1 MEKETKK
8 ITRQE
13 LITLLSEID
22 KPTFTNVVMETMV
35 RMNKTNNPYYNKVV
49 KRSKCNY
56 SLGIDYQKRVN
67 NNYTKEG
74 IENTFESEKPSGKH
88 HVGNSKCLLID
99 DKTESVYYVML
110 ERFDEI
116 KPTNEFIFEG
126 NEIDK
131 QLFQDFMVK
140 YTESQKQEQERKVS
154 VITPKIDSI
163 MGISLNGT
171 KYEVIEG

>member
-1 MEKETKK
+1 MDKQVKN

-13 LITLLSEID
+13 LITLLSKVN
-22 KPTFTNVVMETMV
+22 KPTFTNVVMETKV
-35 RMNKTNNPYYNKVV
+35 RMDKTNNPYYDKVV

-74 IENTFESEKPSGKH
+74 IESTFESEKPSGKH

-99 DKTESVYYVML
+99 DKTESVHYVML

-116 KPTNEFIFEG
+116 QPQNEFIFEG
-126 NEIDK
+126 NQIDK
-131 QLFQDFMVK
+131 QIFQDYLVK
-140 YTESQKQEQERKVS
+140 VSESQKQQQDRKVM
-154 VITPKIDSI
+154 VLTPKIENI
-163 MGISLNGT
+163 KEISLEGT
-171 KYEVIEG
+171 KYIITE